1 MLTAMVIALFAG
13 VVFLDY
19 IPGRKSRKK
28 KDNVVYTM
36 LLTLSFIILLLFSV
50 GVNVPSPSKA
60 IHDVVKLI
68 APIK

>member
-1 MLTAMVIALFAG
+1 MLTAIVIALFAG
-13 VVFLDY
+13 AIFFDY

-28 KDNVVYTM
+28 KDNVAYGM
-36 LLTLSFIILLLFSV
+36 LLALSFLILLLFSV